1 MQRIRKCLY
10 SLDVDSIICR
20 EYTEV
25 ATDLPYKT
33 RFLLM
38 DVKYGSPPHLNC
50 FLVHK
55 FCYGPVDGSH
65 PFHVRP
71 PQNPQKLGVS
81 DTMEASLDGF
91 LQENAA
97 SFVA

>member
-1 MQRIRKCLY
+1 MLVFHLMLTASFAENTQKYR
-10 SLDVDSIICR
+10 
-20 EYTEV
+20 
-25 ATDLPYKT
+25 TDLPSKT
-33 RFLLM
+33 SFLLM

-50 FLVHK
+50 FLVRK

-81 DTMEASLDGF
+81 DTMEAALDGVF
-91 LQENAA
+91 QENAV